1 MNTCEK
7 LIKEVEDLN
16 NNTPDGEIVDADTI
30 LVDLVQNC
38 DYEFTGFAQDIFNIW
53 KNSADKKAVE
63 QMFYEFT
70 DMEFSSYLMKCKE
83 EITRKKEFV
92 DYDDNLII
100 GRVPNKIKERTKENM
115 EVYHMGL
122 ADSFREAVRT
132 YVKKGTELWK
142 AWYYDD
148 FRKYIPSAYL
158 PEYLDFAKYPLK
170 YADK

>member
-1 MNTCEK
+1 
-7 LIKEVEDLN
+7 
-16 NNTPDGEIVDADTI
+16 
-30 LVDLVQNC
+30 
-38 DYEFTGFAQDIFNIW
+38 
-53 KNSADKKAVE
+53 
-63 QMFYEFT
+63 
-70 DMEFSSYLMKCKE
+70 
-83 EITRKKEFV
+83 
-92 DYDDNLII
+92 
-100 GRVPNKIKERTKENM
+100 M

>member
-1 MNTCEK
+1 M
-7 LIKEVEDLN
+7 
-16 NNTPDGEIVDADTI
+16 
-30 LVDLVQNC
+30 
-38 DYEFTGFAQDIFNIW
+38 
-53 KNSADKKAVE
+53 
-63 QMFYEFT
+63 
-70 DMEFSSYLMKCKE
+70 CKE

-148 FRKYIPSAYL
+148 FRKYIPSVL
-158 PEYLDFAKYPLK
+158 TVCNLW
-170 YADK
+170 